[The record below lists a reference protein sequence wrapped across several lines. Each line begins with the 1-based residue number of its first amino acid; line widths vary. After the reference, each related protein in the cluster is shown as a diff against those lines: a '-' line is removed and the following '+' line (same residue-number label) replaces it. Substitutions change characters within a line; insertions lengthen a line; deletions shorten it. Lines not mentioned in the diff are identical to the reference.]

1 MKRLF
6 AFFSVSLFFFSSF
19 SVLAAGDPPVNK
31 LTKKEKKQGWTLL
44 YDGKTTAGWHVYQQK
59 SDGSAWKSVDGAL
72 MLDPSKR
79 EKGRIVGGGDLVTDA
94 VFQDFHFSVEWK
106 ISPKGNSGIIF
117 LLQEDKKYEHPWHTG
132 PEMQVLDNEGH
143 PDGKITSHRSGD
155 LYDLIR
161 SSSEPV
167 KGPGEWNKA
176 EIRFKKGKLDL
187 YMNGVLV
194 VSTMMGDENWKQLVA
209 KSKFRRW
216 PDFATFTSGRI
227 ALQDHGDP
235 VWYRNIKIR
244 KL

>member
-31 LTKKEKKQGWTLL
+31 LTKKEKRQGWTLL
-44 YDGKTTAGWHVYQQK
+44 YDGKTTSGWHVYQQK

-132 PEMQVLDNEGH
+132 PEMQVLDNDGH
-143 PDGKITSHRSGD
+143 PDGKITSHRAGD

-167 KGPGEWNKA
+167 KTPGEWNRA
-176 EIRFKKGKLDL
+176 EIRFEKGKLDL

>member
-1 MKRLF
+1 M
-6 AFFSVSLFFFSSF
+6 
-19 SVLAAGDPPVNK
+19 
-31 LTKKEKKQGWTLL
+31 
-44 YDGKTTAGWHVYQQK
+44 
-59 SDGSAWKSVDGAL
+59 
-72 MLDPSKR
+72 
-79 EKGRIVGGGDLVTDA
+79 DLVVRWQNHCRLACVPAEIGWFRLEICGWGADA
-94 VFQDFHFSVEWK
+94 GSFKKGERTHRWWRRSGDGCHFSVEWK

-176 EIRFKKGKLDL
+176 EIRFEKGKLDL

>member
-31 LTKKEKKQGWTLL
+31 LTKKEKRQGWTLL
-44 YDGKTTAGWHVYQQK
+44 YDGKTTSGWHVYQQK

-94 VFQDFHFSVEWK
+94 VFQDFHFSAEWK

-176 EIRFKKGKLDL
+176 EIRFEKGKLDL

>member
-31 LTKKEKKQGWTLL
+31 LTKKEKRQGWTLL
-44 YDGKTTAGWHVYQQK
+44 YDGKTTSGWHVYQQK

-176 EIRFKKGKLDL
+176 EIRFEKGKLDL
-187 YMNGVLV
+187 YMNDVLV

>member
-31 LTKKEKKQGWTLL
+31 LTKKEKRQGWTLL
-44 YDGKTTAGWHVYQQK
+44 YDGKTTSGWHVYQQK

-176 EIRFKKGKLDL
+176 EIRFEKGKLDL

>member
-6 AFFSVSLFFFSSF
+6 AFLSVALFFFSSF
-19 SVLAAGDPPVNK
+19 SALAAGDPPINK

-44 YDGKTTAGWHVYQQK
+44 YDGKTSTGWHVYQQK

-106 ISPKGNSGIIF
+106 ISPKGNSGLIF
-117 LLQEDKKYEHPWHTG
+117 LLQEDKKYEHPYFTG
-132 PEMQVLDNEGH
+132 PEMQVLDNDGH
-143 PDGKITSHRSGD
+143 PDGKITSHRAGD

-176 EIRFKKGKLDL
+176 EIRLEKGKLDL
-187 YMNGVLV
+187 FMNGVLV
-194 VSTMMGDENWKQLVA
+194 VSTMMGDENWKQLIA
-209 KSKFRRW
+209 KSKFKRM
-216 PDFATFTSGRI
+216 PHFGTFTSGRI

>member
-6 AFFSVSLFFFSSF
+6 AFFSVSLFFLSSF

-176 EIRFKKGKLDL
+176 EIRFEKGKLDL

>member
-6 AFFSVSLFFFSSF
+6 AFFTVSLFIFSSF

-31 LTKKEKKQGWTLL
+31 LTKKEKRQGWTLL
-44 YDGKTTAGWHVYQQK
+44 YDGKTTSGWHVYQQK

-176 EIRFKKGKLDL
+176 EIRFEKGKLDL